1 MYMKSMVP
9 YCDYNEKVYPSP
21 VEGAVLLEES
31 IKENGRWMI
40 HMHIGPE
47 AIAKNNIKAMSEA
60 KCRSEIESRGG
71 YLKP

>member
-1 MYMKSMVP
+1 MNLENEIMYMKSMVP

-40 HMHIGPE
+40 HMHILSL
-47 AIAKNNIKAMSEA
+47 IHI
-60 KCRSEIESRGG
+60 
-71 YLKP
+71 